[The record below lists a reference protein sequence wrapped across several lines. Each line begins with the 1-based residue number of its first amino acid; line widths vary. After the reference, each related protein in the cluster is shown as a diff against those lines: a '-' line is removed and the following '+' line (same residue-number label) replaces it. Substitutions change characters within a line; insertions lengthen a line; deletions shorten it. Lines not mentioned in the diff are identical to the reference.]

1 MIVVVPKK
9 NGKLGICVDY
19 HWRNAATISD
29 PFPLLFTDTILDTV
43 AGHEIFSFMDSS
55 SGYNQVRMA
64 EKDQEKTAFV
74 TKWGVFV
81 AVVMNVRI
89 EECASHFSKDG
100 TGNRRNSY

>member
-1 MIVVVPKK
+1 MVVPKK

-64 EKDQEKTAFV
+64 KEDQENSTFV
-74 TKWGVFV
+74 IEWEVFV
-81 AVVMNVRI
+81 AIVMMFGLWQL
-89 EECASHFSKDG
+89 SLTFPKDG
-100 TGNRRNSY
+100 NGNL